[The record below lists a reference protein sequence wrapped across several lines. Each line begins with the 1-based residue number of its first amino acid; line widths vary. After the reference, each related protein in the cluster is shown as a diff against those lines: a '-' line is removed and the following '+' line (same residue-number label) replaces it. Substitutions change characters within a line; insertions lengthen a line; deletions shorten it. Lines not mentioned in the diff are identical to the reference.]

1 MGFDEKVDVIDLI
14 INVLKDHEKTLDELI
29 SRIEGALTG
38 PTTDPTGPVS
48 TDVAKPT
55 ISVVLRRWNEFRDRC
70 LGANIVVFDVE
81 EKKFTV
87 SAVKFGVLYSYQ
99 EGMPDMEIRF
109 KEKEEKATIEGIDLR
124 RTELVP
130 TVLRGVLNCGLNISI
145 KGTEVKLPDGVAVY
159 KVIYDI
165 DAEGAKIWLSEQ
177 LNVERGDIFQGKFQ
191 V

>member
-29 SRIEGALTG
+29 SRIEGALTAP
-38 PTTDPTGPVS
+38 PTVPMGPVS

-55 ISVVLRRWNEFRDRC
+55 VSVVLRRWNEFRDRC
-70 LGANIVVFDVE
+70 LEANIVVFDVE

-87 SAVKFGVLYSYQ
+87 SAVKFGVLHSYQ
-99 EGMPDMEIRF
+99 EEMPDMEIRF
-109 KEKEEKATIEGIDLR
+109 KEKEEKATIEGIDIR

-159 KVIYDI
+159 KVVYDI
-165 DAEGAKIWLSEQ
+165 DAEGAKRWLAEQ
-177 LNVERGDIFQGKFQ
+177 LNVEREAIFQGKFQ
-191 V
+191 I